1 MLFCS
6 PSSWLIKLLNSKSQI
21 KPEVIQP
28 SPALYYRPLEESC
41 VKLHVRNDSFCS
53 LWSTFT
59 HWLSTQCLFEE
70 WGLKLRGKWIS
81 CFVLVMFYVVGFV
94 LFGFICLSQICDYC
108 SFNAALTMQMPCNHL
123 FRWNGSPQGTKTQ
136 HHDTYLPYKSYP
148 NKQCCQCEPG
158 FQQTPEKQPC

>member
-6 PSSWLIKLLNSKSQI
+6 PSSWLFELLKSKSQI
-21 KPEVIQP
+21 KPAVIQP
-28 SPALYYRPLEESC
+28 SPALYFRPLEESC
-41 VKLHVRNDSFCS
+41 VKPNVS

-59 HWLSTQCLFEE
+59 HWLNTRCLFDE
-70 WGLKLRGKWIS
+70 WGLKLRGKWIARV
-81 CFVLVMFYVVGFV
+81 VLVMFYVV
-94 LFGFICLSQICDYC
+94 GFICLSQICDYC
-108 SFNAALTMQMPCNHL
+108 SFNAALTTQMPCNHL

-158 FQQTPEKQPC
+158 FQQTPEKQSC